1 LSRLTS
7 SIMFGWAEL
16 TDVFVTMAAQA
27 GLMRVMAPG
36 PEAISCRIGSQL
48 YRCNLGIQDKPEH
61 PVEVS

>member
-1 LSRLTS
+1 
-7 SIMFGWAEL
+7 MFGWAEL
-16 TDVFVTMAAQA
+16 TDVFVTIAAQA